1 MEKQIVIAYAVK
13 NEEELKKIKR
23 IVKEKFP
30 GCTVVAFNYR
40 EVTERGI
47 KLIVQNAD
55 AVVVSG
61 FGRLIVENG
70 VSVIT
75 TARKNRKPVYFIM
88 SLSHDG
94 LENFQDRLWAYR
106 RMDSI
111 YLQKPVITELTKKDE
126 NCTRFCGKQ
135 AIILPTYAM

>member
-1 MEKQIVIAYAVK
+1 MGQQIVIAHAVK
-13 NEEELKKIKR
+13 NEEELKKIKK

-40 EVTERGI
+40 EASEKGI
-47 KLIVQNAD
+47 KFIVQHAD

-75 TARKNRKPVYFIM
+75 AARKSWKPVYFIM

-94 LENFQDRLWAYR
+94 LEDFQDRLWAYR
-106 RMDSI
+106 RTDSI
-111 YLQKPVITELTKKDE
+111 YLQKPVVTELEKNDE
-126 NCTRFCGKQ
+126 RRTNFYGKP
-135 AIILPTYAM
+135 AIVLPIYAM